1 MLLFE
6 PDGDILPHNGEDI
19 CEWFN
24 GGVTV
29 EPDAVAA
36 SACGADIDLGEQL
49 EKHRFT
55 SSKSLVV
62 VAVVDGDDDDEDD
75 EWKPFNGLRPI
86 LAPLLLPVKDDNDV
100 NLDEL
105 RNNLVFK
112 SWFSFS

>member
-1 MLLFE
+1 MLFE
-6 PDGDILPHNGEDI
+6 LDGDILPQNGNDI

-24 GGVTV
+24 GGVAV
-29 EPDAVAA
+29 EPVAVV
-36 SACGADIDLGEQL
+36 ADVELGEQR

-62 VAVVDGDDDDEDD
+62 VAVVDGDDDEEDD
-75 EWKPFNGLRPI
+75 EWKPFNGLRLIPD
-86 LAPLLLPVKDDNDV
+86 PLTLLVNDDND
-100 NLDEL
+100 DEL

>member
-1 MLLFE
+1 M
-6 PDGDILPHNGEDI
+6 DDDILLQNGD
-19 CEWFN
+19 
-24 GGVTV
+24 VAV
-29 EPDAVAA
+29 EPAAVV
-36 SACGADIDLGEQL
+36 DDNELGEQR

-75 EWKPFNGLRPI
+75 EWKPFNGLRQIPDP
-86 LAPLLLPVKDDNDV
+86 LPLLPLPDRDDNDV